1 MGLERFELKPEG
13 IREILTSPGV
23 LADVAGRA
31 KAVAAAAGPGF
42 ASDAGIGPHRAR
54 AAAFTASREAAI
66 NEAKN
71 RTLLRALGAAR

>member
-1 MGLERFELKPEG
+1 MGLERFELKYEG
-13 IREILTSPGV
+13 IRELLRSPGV

-31 KAVAAAAGPGF
+31 RAVAAAAGEGY
-42 ASDAGIGPHRAR
+42 ASDSAIGPNRAR

-66 NEAKN
+66 KEATD